1 MRPPNTGIFNEYGIK
16 NIHNITATS
25 YQVNAAAAA
34 VTNRVEPQ
42 NNDIYLTDIIYRQYE
57 FKLERKMN

>member
-42 NNDIYLTDIIYRQYE
+42 NGSNQAKVE
-57 FKLERKMN
+57 FQL